1 MSILT
6 LSEADDAGV
15 DSVVAVTVI
24 EWPAK
29 IVDAGE

>member
-1 MSILT
+1 LSTLT
-6 LSEADDAGV
+6 LSEAEDAGV
-15 DSVVAVTVI
+15 DSVVAVIVI